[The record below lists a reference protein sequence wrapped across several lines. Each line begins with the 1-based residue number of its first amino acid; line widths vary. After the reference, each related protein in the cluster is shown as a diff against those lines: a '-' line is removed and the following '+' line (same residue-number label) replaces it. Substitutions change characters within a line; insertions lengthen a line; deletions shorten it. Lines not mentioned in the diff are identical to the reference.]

1 MLEWMKELE
10 PEFLIIFAGLIV
22 AILVNFAI
30 WNKTSRTLNL
40 IGKRALTLKE
50 DLVIRDDKKVIDILI
65 SNTTFISV
73 KVAAIG
79 YIYQKNLLPIS
90 EEVTEISPRDSEKTS
105 VEIDALRAY
114 LIDEKM
120 KVKRLK
126 LYVEDTLGRRSIQRA
141 KDTYRALKNMIKAE
155 KKAIKKAAKIKRAET
170 GKYNFGERVGLIFK
184 FIFSPFSKLNY
195 VIKTGLNKRL
205 KERESRLVIKKKER
219 DHKDFLKS
227 IAEEDRR
234 EKDLSDV
241 EKRIDKERAELE
253 LLRAEKQKEA
263 ELKKQKLE
271 KNLKKIEKEKAQ
283 IEAEKAEEELAES
296 REKAVEDEVKKAE
309 SVDQSTE
316 KNDVKVDEVVEENA
330 KNTSENV
337 SKTEE
342 KPVKKST
349 KKSSNNQN
357 KA

>member
-1 MLEWMKELE
+1 MWTWIKELE
-10 PEFLIIFAGLIV
+10 PEFLIIFIGLILAV
-22 AILVNFAI
+22 IINIAI
-30 WNKTSRTLNL
+30 WIKTSRTLNL
-40 IGKRALTLKE
+40 IDKRALTLKE

-141 KDTYRALKNMIKAE
+141 KDTYRALKKMIKEE
-155 KKAIKKAAKIKRAET
+155 KKAIKKAAKIKRSET
-170 GKYNFGERVGLIFK
+170 GKYNFIERVGLIFK
-184 FIFSPFSKLNY
+184 FIFSPISKLNY
-195 VIKTGLNKRL
+195 IIKTGLNKRL

-219 DHKDFLKS
+219 DHKEFLKS

-241 EKRIDKERAELE
+241 EKRIEKERAELE
-253 LLRAEKQKEA
+253 HLQAEKKKEA
-263 ELKKQKLE
+263 ELEKQKLE
-271 KNLKKIEKEKAQ
+271 QKLKKIEKEKAQ
-283 IEAEKAEEELAES
+283 IEAEKIEENNVESSEIVDENEVKMDENIAEQDVQIEEKTE
-296 REKAVEDEVKKAE
+296 EKVEDK
-309 SVDQSTE
+309 TE
-316 KNDVKVDEVVEENA
+316 KIEENVD
-330 KNTSENV
+330 KEV
-337 SKTEE
+337 E
-342 KPVKKST
+342 KPVKKTT
-349 KKSSNNQN
+349 KKKTNSQ
-357 KA
+357 K